1 MNKRYVAAMSVS
13 YTPQVFSRTV
23 VAVIE
28 LYAPITGRTVK
39 WVMRRLRY
47 EIFKVHSFALENISG
62 TD

>member
-1 MNKRYVAAMSVS
+1 MSVS